1 MNLTREDRTM
11 AVLEVQGI
19 HKRFRSHEVLK
30 GVDLE
35 IGPGEIVGI
44 TGENGS
50 GKTTLV
56 SIIVGLLKSN
66 KGQVKIHGGFGYCSQ
81 VPLVFE
87 DLTMRANIS
96 YFSAAYGLEPDVGM
110 ARGEALME
118 KLNCSKYAD
127 MLASHMSGG
136 TVQKLN
142 LIISLLNDP
151 DLLILDE
158 PYQGFDYESYLSF
171 WDLAAE
177 LKEDGRSV
185 LLVSPMVHEQDKL
198 STIYHLKDG
207 RLVGD

>member
-1 MNLTREDRTM
+1 MVL
-11 AVLEVQGI
+11 LEVRDI

-30 GVDLE
+30 GVDLD

-56 SIIVGLLKSN
+56 RIIVGLLKSDR
-66 KGQVKIHGGFGYCSQ
+66 GHVKIHEGFGYCSQ

-87 DLTMRANIS
+87 DLTMEANIG
-96 YFSAAYGLEPDVGM
+96 YFSAAYGLDTEEGQT
-110 ARGEALME
+110 RGAALME
-118 KLNCSKYAD
+118 KLNCSKYST
-127 MLASHMSGG
+127 MLASNLSGG

-151 DLLILDE
+151 GLLILDE

-177 LKEDGRSV
+177 LKENGKSV

-198 STIYHLKDG
+198 STIHHLKG
-207 RLVGD
+207 GKLVGD